1 MRPIFPML
9 LGLALAVPFAVR
21 ADDTPPRNPF
31 EGDPAAAARGNSLFN
46 QNCEHCHGPNAVTGV
61 MPRNLRRLHVRHGDD
76 MTTVFYTTVHSGRPA
91 KGMPSWQG
99 VIEDPDLWRIYT
111 FLETVQDS
119 E

>member
-1 MRPIFPML
+1 MRSIFPAL
-9 LGLALAVPFAVR
+9 LCLALAVPFAVW
-21 ADDTPPRNPF
+21 ADDAAPKNPF
-31 EGDPAAAARGNSLFN
+31 EGEATAVARGNSLFN

-61 MPRNLRRLHVRHGDD
+61 MPRNLRRLHARHGDD
-76 MTTVFYTTVHSGRPA
+76 MRTVFYTTVHNGRPA

-99 VIEDPDLWRIYT
+99 VIDDPDLWRIYT